1 MSNER
6 LIYLINYFWILL
18 FMQSAAQILQLL
30 SLPSMNSSKHNEKL
44 ARKPPRLSS
53 NLERAWMSS
62 RFSFTT
68 SRSWTC
74 WRSVVSTGS
83 SGEPTCQGNQPS
95 SSSLWTESPLRSFP
109 GADASGA
116 TDSGRTRQWSLR
128 WMLAAE
134 HHWCASKKFLWAVHF
149 GRRSGRLQEHHQVLR
164 RSENDAL
171 ESDREKGQHCKIHP
185 EWFHHKADSLG
196 KTPARDFAQQVE
208 ENSSCSY
215 PLQAFFVTWQRKTN
229 KQNTRGREK
238 WVEEIFEVT
247 RQKTFQN

>member
-1 MSNER
+1 
-6 LIYLINYFWILL
+6 
-18 FMQSAAQILQLL
+18 
-30 SLPSMNSSKHNEKL
+30 
-44 ARKPPRLSS
+44 
-53 NLERAWMSS
+53 MSS

-74 WRSVVSTGS
+74 WKSVVSTGS

-116 TDSGRTRQWSLR
+116 TDSGRTRQRSLR

-149 GRRSGRLQEHHQVLR
+149 GRRSGRLQEHHRVLR

-185 EWFHHKADSLG
+185 AWFHHRADSLG

-208 ENSSCSY
+208 ENSPCSY
-215 PLQAFFVTWQRKTN
+215 PSRPSLSPD
-229 KQNTRGREK
+229 REK
-238 WVEEIFEVT
+238 QTEHQGKRKVSRRNI
-247 RQKTFQN
+247 

>member
-1 MSNER
+1 
-6 LIYLINYFWILL
+6 
-18 FMQSAAQILQLL
+18 
-30 SLPSMNSSKHNEKL
+30 
-44 ARKPPRLSS
+44 
-53 NLERAWMSS
+53 MSS

-116 TDSGRTRQWSLR
+116 TDSGRTQQWSLW
-128 WMLAAE
+128 WMLQL
-134 HHWCASKKFLWAVHF
+134 STTGVH
-149 GRRSGRLQEHHQVLR
+149 LR
-164 RSENDAL
+164 
-171 ESDREKGQHCKIHP
+171 
-185 EWFHHKADSLG
+185 
-196 KTPARDFAQQVE
+196 
-208 ENSSCSY
+208 NSSGLYTLEEGPAASRSITGSSEDLRTM
-215 PLQAFFVTWQRKTN
+215 PLNLTGKRANTAKYTQRGFTTEPTLWGKRLPEISPNRWKRILPAPTPPGLLCHLTEKN